1 VIPVESIATRHRD
14 EDIHLVD
21 LMQLIW
27 ASKYL
32 VIFITVVVGAAAA
45 VFAWTATP
53 VYEAEVVVT
62 EVHEGNM
69 GGGSSLASQLGGLAS
84 AAGVSLPLGGNAN
97 HDAQALLKSRHLI
110 EEFIQRNN
118 LLPVLSPGSKQPLT
132 LWKGVQRFGRTVLT
146 IKEDPRQAETT
157 IIVDWTDPATAAR
170 WANGIVA
177 LANELVR
184 TRAFNESTRNV
195 TYLKEQIAKTDNVE
209 LQRVMYNLIQSETK
223 TLMLANARQEYAFTV
238 IDRAVPPEE
247 RARPKRTLI
256 VAFGLL
262 GGFLAGTIVV
272 FARERL
278 RPRVKRS

>member
-1 VIPVESIATRHRD
+1 MISVERITTSHRD
-14 EDIHLVD
+14 EDIHLID

-27 ASKYL
+27 TGKYL
-32 VIFITVVVGAAAA
+32 VVFITIVAGAVAAAL
-45 VFAWTATP
+45 AWAATP
-53 VYEAEVVVT
+53 IYEADVVVT

-69 GGGSSLASQLGGLAS
+69 GGAGALASQLGGLAS
-84 AAGVSLPLGGNAN
+84 AAGVNLPVGGAN
-97 HDAQALLKSRHLI
+97 HDAQALLKSRRLI
-110 EEFIQRNN
+110 EEFIKRNN
-118 LLPVLSPGSKQPLT
+118 LLPALARGAKQPPT
-132 LWKGVQRFGRTVLT
+132 LWQGVQRFGRSVLT
-146 IKEDPRQAETT
+146 IKEDPRQGETT
-157 IIVDWTDPATAAR
+157 IIIEWTDPAVAAQ
-170 WANGIVA
+170 WANGFVA

-195 TYLKEQIAKTDNVE
+195 AYLKEQIAKTDAVE

-223 TLMLANARQEYAFTV
+223 TLMLANARDEYAFTV

-262 GGFLAGTIVV
+262 VGFLAAAVVV

-278 RPRVKRS
+278 RARAKRP

>member
-1 VIPVESIATRHRD
+1 MIPAESIATRHRD

-32 VIFITVVVGAAAA
+32 VIFITLIAAGVAAA
-45 VFAWTATP
+45 FAWTATP

-69 GGGSSLASQLGGLAS
+69 GGAGSLVSQLGGLAS
-84 AAGVSLPLGGNAN
+84 AAGVNLPLGGSAN

-118 LLPVLSPGSKQPLT
+118 LLSVLSQGSKQPLT
-132 LWKGVQRFGRTVLT
+132 LWKGVQRLGRTVLT
-146 IKEDPRQAETT
+146 IKEDPRQGETT

-170 WANGIVA
+170 WANGVVA

-184 TRAFNESTRNV
+184 TRAFNEATRNIS
-195 TYLKEQIAKTDNVE
+195 YLKEQIAKTDNVE

-223 TLMLANARQEYAFTV
+223 TLMLANAREEYAFTI

-262 GGFLAGTIVV
+262 GGFLAGAVVV

-278 RPRVKRS
+278 RPRVKRP